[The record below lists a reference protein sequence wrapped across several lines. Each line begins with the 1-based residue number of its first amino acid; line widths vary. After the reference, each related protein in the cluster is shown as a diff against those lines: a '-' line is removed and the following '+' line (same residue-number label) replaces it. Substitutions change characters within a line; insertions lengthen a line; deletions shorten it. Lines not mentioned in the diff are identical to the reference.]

1 MQIGVG
7 RVGCGPLDDDWGA
20 GFVAAR
26 VDVDC
31 WMSKSH
37 LGAVPTV
44 LKIGAL
50 IIFTWGPMKRE

>member
-31 WMSKSH
+31 WMSESR

-50 IIFTWGPMKRE
+50 IIFTWGL